1 MVFTAQVVTWRLQSM
16 PAKQLFA
23 IPLAASPTSQAEIA
37 TIRFSACPPNKKK
50 LRPLACPRQ
59 ALNITSL
66 LIRIERFS
74 SLKNIFFSVPDEKCN
89 KSSRHSNDQGVQ

>member
-1 MVFTAQVVTWRLQSM
+1 
-16 PAKQLFA
+16 
-23 IPLAASPTSQAEIA
+23 
-37 TIRFSACPPNKKK
+37 
-50 LRPLACPRQ
+50 LACPRQ

-74 SLKNIFFSVPDEKCN
+74 SLKNIFFSVPDEKCH